1 MKDTVTLKR
10 GIFKILYRVFLALS
24 FNIEGQFFL
33 LLDRCNQKLRLSYHI
48 FFFFITWT
56 SWSTSRRSTRRSTSR
71 ISWTFLL
78 TLWYNVSIWFL
89 NRNRLKTCLPTSG
102 TCRTPWWMSRR
113 STRRSIL
120 RSSWTILLA
129 MWYNISA

>member
-33 LLDRCNQKLRLSYHI
+33 LLDRCYQKLRLSYHI
-48 FFFFITWT
+48 FFLFYYMDIMVDVEKEYQEEYIKNFMNIPFDLVIQ
-56 SWSTSRRSTRRSTSR
+56 R
-71 ISWTFLL
+71 FNL
-78 TLWYNVSIWFL
+78 VL

-120 RSSWTILLA
+120 RSSWTLLLA
-129 MWYNISA
+129 M

>member
-48 FFFFITWT
+48 F
-56 SWSTSRRSTRRSTSR
+56 S
-71 ISWTFLL
+71 FLL
-78 TLWYNVSIWFL
+78 HAHHGRRREGVPGGVHQEFHEHSFWPCDTTFQSGFWIEIDWKRVY
-89 NRNRLKTCLPTSG
+89 LPQG
-102 TCRTPWWMSRR
+102 HVGLPGGCREGVPGGV
-113 STRRSIL
+113 
-120 RSSWTILLA
+120 
-129 MWYNISA
+129 Y